1 MILKALH
8 LHIKKLCLLAV
19 ALLCCAYVQAQSVAQ
34 LEKAG
39 DKKFAD
45 GEYYAAAVYY
55 KDAINKSEEDAG
67 LYYKLAETSRLFND
81 YAAAAEAYKQTAKF
95 DTEKKYPLANFWYPI
110 MLKSTCECK
119 YQDVAKLYQK
129 FATRYKK
136 DDYYA
141 RKTQQEIAS
150 TAWAIDHLKKNDSI
164 QIEHLDKEVNTEKSE
179 FNPIPVYP
187 DRLQFSSLRNLTPDK
202 KEKDS
207 EYLVRIYN
215 QLPNPQE
222 MYMPNGS
229 SFSMHIGN
237 GAYDHDITRFYFTQ
251 CETEDKSDTRCDIY
265 VSKFDGYHWGAAEKL
280 PKEINDY
287 TATNTQP
294 ALGYDSKGNEV
305 LFFVSNRKGG
315 MGGLDIWVSKITSDS
330 TYAPA
335 VNLGSPVNTEGN
347 EVTPFY
353 DRNNKKLFIASDWHY
368 GYGGYDIFETHGEY
382 TAWSK
387 PKNLLQPINSAQNDL
402 YYVLTP
408 DNHRAY
414 LSSNRKGSLFIEAE
428 TCCSDIYAY
437 NTGKRVDKPVVPE
450 VKKDTPDAV
459 VPIDTPITVAK
470 LDTPVTVAI
479 LDTPVVIPPKNVIPE
494 TTTTAEIP
502 PRKFVDESVKHVKQL
517 LPVTLYFHNDEPD
530 CCNLRDTTKLD
541 YKETYESYSAKLSE
555 YRKEFGKGLTQTAKT
570 QAEQEVFDLFT
581 RKVDKG
587 FYDLVAFSS
596 QLLELLQKGDKMEVT
611 IKGYCSPLNYNQYN
625 IKLGYRRV
633 ASLRNYFYHYRDGI
647 LLPYIAEG
655 KLVLKNE
662 SIGEETAPK
671 NLSDKLEDTR
681 NSVYN
686 PAVAIERRVEI
697 VSVEI
702 K

>member
-1 MILKALH
+1 MPFAIMILKAVY
-8 LHIKKLCLLAV
+8 LHIKKLGVLAV
-19 ALLCCAYVQAQSVAQ
+19 ALLCGICIQAQSAAQ

-55 KDAINKSEEDAG
+55 KDAINKSEENAG

-95 DTEKKYPLANFWYPI
+95 DEEKKYPLANFWYPI

-136 DDYYA
+136 EDYYA

-164 QIEHLDKEVNTEKSE
+164 KIEHLGKEVNTEKSE

-187 DRLQFSSLRNLTPDK
+187 DRLQFSALRNLAPEK
-202 KEKDS
+202 KERDS

-237 GAYDHDITRFYFTQ
+237 GAYSPDVKRFYFTQ
-251 CETEDKSDTRCDIY
+251 CEAIDRSETRCDIY
-265 VSKFDGYHWGAAEKL
+265 VSKFDGYKWLEAEKL

-294 ALGYDSKGNEV
+294 ALGYDNNGNEV
-305 LFFVSNRKGG
+305 LFFVSNRNGG
-315 MGGLDIWVSKITSDS
+315 MGGLDIWVSKLTSDS
-330 TYAPA
+330 TFAA
-335 VNLGSPVNTEGN
+335 AINLGAPVNTEGN

-353 DRNNKKLFIASDWHY
+353 DINNKKLFLASDWHY
-368 GYGGYDIFETHGEY
+368 GYGGYDIFEAQGEY

-387 PKNLLQPINSAQNDL
+387 PKNLQQPINSAQNDL

-414 LSSNRKGSLFIEAE
+414 FSSNRKGSLFIEAE
-428 TCCSDIYAY
+428 TCCNDIYAY
-437 NTGKRVDKPVVPE
+437 NTGKVIEKPILPE
-450 VKKDTPDAV
+450 VKKDTPVTV
-459 VPIDTPITVAK
+459 VKADTPIAMTR
-470 LDTPVTVAI
+470 LDTPM
-479 LDTPVVIPPKNVIPE
+479 VIPPKTVVAE
-494 TTTTAEIP
+494 TTTVAEIP
-502 PRKFVDESVKHVKQL
+502 PRKFVDESVKQVKQL

-530 CCNLRDTTKLD
+530 CCNLHDTTKLD

-555 YRKEFGKGLTQTAKT
+555 YRKEFGKGLTQSAKT
-570 QAEQEVFDLFT
+570 QAEQEVFNLFT

-596 QLLELLQKGDKMEVT
+596 QLLELLQKGNKMEVT

-625 IKLGYRRV
+625 VKLGYRRI

-671 NLSDKLEDTR
+671 GLSDKLEDTR

-686 PAVAIERRVEI
+686 PKVAIERRVEI